1 MKQLFER
8 TSSCWVRY
16 DKYVIRKD
24 AKGAKYITAA
34 PDARPD
40 IFDPLADAQTMVLEA
55 LNVGRLFF
63 GKKATER
70 EQEAGILR
78 FVHRYGLLGFITAL
92 PTTPKFMDYEKVYLP
107 KNHFIREEALGTH
120 AYLDYFF
127 PFKKLNIYKRGKAFQ
142 WEVDGDTDSKALAL
156 AFLNEPDAMSM
167 SFQKE
172 YAEPLEWIAKA
183 LKDLTFPFI
192 TSKYFYEDAD
202 AFDADEKR
210 LMAQGVAAFGG
221 IAPTYRIALLDKPT
235 IVWEFH
241 SLLIGLQMM
250 FSFMMAED
258 KTPLRMCDSCDT
270 IFVASRKPA
279 LLLRQV
285 PPQRRIIPYKA
296 RKRFRTLL
304 GAKPLSY
311 STLSLP
317 LIGWSKFWWQDKY
330 SSSTSRQEVATRLG
344 FPFLSTSSWE
354 IKKKSFI
361 FK

>member
-24 AKGAKYITAA
+24 ANGVKYIAAA
-34 PDARPD
+34 PDARPQ
-40 IFDPLADAQTMVLEA
+40 IIDPLEDAQTMVLDA
-55 LNVGRLFF
+55 LNAGRLFF
-63 GKKATER
+63 GKKASER

-107 KNHFIREEALGTH
+107 KNHFIREEALETEQF
-120 AYLDYFF
+120 LDYFY
-127 PFKKLNIYKRGKAFQ
+127 PFKKPLLRKRGMEYT
-142 WEVDGDTDSKALAL
+142 WEVEGNTDAIALEL
-156 AFLNEPDAMSM
+156 TFSSEPTAKRM

-202 AFDADEKR
+202 AFDADEKK

-235 IVWEFH
+235 IVWDFH

-250 FSFMMAED
+250 FSFMLAEE
-258 KTPLRMCDSCDT
+258 KTPLRMCAHCDT
-270 IFVASRKPA
+270 IFVANRSN
-279 LLLRQV
+279 
-285 PPQRRIIPYKA
+285 QRFCSNPCRRRGEY
-296 RKRFRTLL
+296 
-304 GAKPLSY
+304 Y
-311 STLSLP
+311 
-317 LIGWSKFWWQDKY
+317 Q
-330 SSSTSRQEVATRLG
+330 
-344 FPFLSTSSWE
+344 
-354 IKKKSFI
+354 
-361 FK
+361 

>member
-24 AKGAKYITAA
+24 ANGVKYITAA
-34 PDARPD
+34 PDARPT
-40 IFDPLADAQTMVLEA
+40 IIDPLEDAQTMVLDA
-55 LNVGRLFF
+55 LNAGRLFF

-107 KNHFIREEALGTH
+107 KNHFIREEALETEQF
-120 AYLDYFF
+120 LDYFY
-127 PFKKLNIYKRGKAFQ
+127 PFKKPLLRKRGMEYT
-142 WEVDGDTDSKALAL
+142 WEVEGNTDAIALEL
-156 AFLNEPDAMSM
+156 TFSSEPTAKRM

-192 TSKYFYEDAD
+192 TSKYYYEEAD
-202 AFDADEKR
+202 AFDADEKK

-235 IVWEFH
+235 IVWDFH
-241 SLLIGLQMM
+241 SLLSGLQMM
-250 FSFMMAED
+250 FSFMLAEE
-258 KTPLRMCDSCDT
+258 KTPLRMCAHCDT
-270 IFVASRKPA
+270 IFVANRANQRFCCDACRRK
-279 LLLRQV
+279 
-285 PPQRRIIPYKA
+285 
-296 RKRFRTLL
+296 
-304 GAKPLSY
+304 G
-311 STLSLP
+311 
-317 LIGWSKFWWQDKY
+317 
-330 SSSTSRQEVATRLG
+330 E
-344 FPFLSTSSWE
+344 
-354 IKKKSFI
+354 
-361 FK
+361 

>member
-24 AKGAKYITAA
+24 ANGVKYIAAA
-34 PDARPD
+34 PDARPQ
-40 IFDPLADAQTMVLEA
+40 IIDPLEDAQTMVLDA
-55 LNVGRLFF
+55 LNAGRLFF

-70 EQEAGILR
+70 EQESGILR

-107 KNHFIREEALGTH
+107 KNHFIREEALETEQF
-120 AYLDYFF
+120 LDYFY
-127 PFKKLNIYKRGKAFQ
+127 PFKKPLLRKRGIEYT
-142 WEVDGDTDSKALAL
+142 WEVEGNTDAIALEL
-156 AFLNEPDAMSM
+156 TFSSEPTAKRM

-172 YAEPLEWIAKA
+172 YAEPLDWIAKA

-202 AFDADEKR
+202 AFDADEKK

-235 IVWEFH
+235 IVWDFH

-250 FSFMMAED
+250 FSFMLAEE
-258 KTPLRMCDSCDT
+258 KTPLRMCAHCDT
-270 IFVASRKPA
+270 IFVANRANQRFCCDACRRK
-279 LLLRQV
+279 
-285 PPQRRIIPYKA
+285 
-296 RKRFRTLL
+296 
-304 GAKPLSY
+304 G
-311 STLSLP
+311 
-317 LIGWSKFWWQDKY
+317 
-330 SSSTSRQEVATRLG
+330 E
-344 FPFLSTSSWE
+344 
-354 IKKKSFI
+354 
-361 FK
+361 

>member
-24 AKGAKYITAA
+24 AKGVKYITAA
-34 PDARPD
+34 PDARPT
-40 IFDPLADAQTMVLEA
+40 IIDPLEDAQTMVLDA
-55 LNVGRLFF
+55 LNAGRLFF

-107 KNHFIREEALGTH
+107 KNHFIREEALETEQF
-120 AYLDYFF
+120 LDYFY
-127 PFKKLNIYKRGKAFQ
+127 PFKKPLLRKRGMEYT
-142 WEVDGDTDSKALAL
+142 WEVEGTTDAIALEL
-156 AFLNEPDAMSM
+156 TFSSEPTAKRM

-172 YAEPLEWIAKA
+172 YAEPVEWIAKA

-202 AFDADEKR
+202 AFDADEKK

-235 IVWEFH
+235 IVWDFH

-270 IFVASRKPA
+270 IFVAKRSNQRFCCDACRRK
-279 LLLRQV
+279 
-285 PPQRRIIPYKA
+285 
-296 RKRFRTLL
+296 
-304 GAKPLSY
+304 G
-311 STLSLP
+311 
-317 LIGWSKFWWQDKY
+317 
-330 SSSTSRQEVATRLG
+330 E
-344 FPFLSTSSWE
+344 
-354 IKKKSFI
+354 
-361 FK
+361 